1 MKEKC
6 VMKYMVVGAN
16 GQLGQELVHLLNER
30 NAIYVAFDSKSL
42 DITDRDLVFKT
53 LESER
58 PDVLLDAAAYTAV
71 DAAEDE
77 GKDLNWRVNAEGT
90 KNLADAAK
98 TVNAKLIYVSTD
110 YVFDG
115 GKVGPYLETDD
126 TNPQNEYGKAKLAG
140 EKYVIESGAFSYIVR
155 TSWVFGE
162 YGKNFVFTMQALGRK
177 LSELSVVDDQHGRPT
192 WTRSLAEF
200 MVYLVTTSAD
210 EGIYNFS
217 NDGDTTWF
225 GFAEEILKDS
235 DVELTPVSSEKFKTK
250 AQRPNNSVL
259 SLEKAKSTGFE
270 IISWQ
275 DALRLFEDK
284 TL

>member
-1 MKEKC
+1 M
-6 VMKYMVVGAN
+6 
-16 GQLGQELVHLLNER
+16 
-30 NAIYVAFDSKSL
+30 
-42 DITDRDLVFKT
+42 
-53 LESER
+53 
-58 PDVLLDAAAYTAV
+58 
-71 DAAEDE
+71 
-77 GKDLNWRVNAEGT
+77 
-90 KNLADAAK
+90 
-98 TVNAKLIYVSTD
+98 
-110 YVFDG
+110 
-115 GKVGPYLETDD
+115 
-126 TNPQNEYGKAKLAG
+126 AG

-200 MVYLVTTSAD
+200 MLYLVTTSAD

-259 SLEKAKSTGFE
+259 SLEKAKST
-270 IISWQ
+270 
-275 DALRLFEDK
+275 
-284 TL
+284 